1 MTVATLKPVRQAQHN
16 RAAIPAI
23 TSNPQ
28 RMGGEPLIGIERMP
42 VTTLLDH
49 VIEGWTLEQFSEHF
63 GTPLENCQAAL
74 RALREALDDGQL
86 TEIVATKVDY

>member
-1 MTVATLKPVRQAQHN
+1 MTVATLNPALTAQRN
-16 RAAIPAI
+16 SATAPAI

-49 VIEGWTLEQFSEHF
+49 LIEGWTLEQFSEHF
-63 GTPLENCQAAL
+63 GTPVENCQAAL
-74 RALREALDDGQL
+74 RVLREALDDGLL
-86 TEIVATKVDY
+86 TEIVATKVDF